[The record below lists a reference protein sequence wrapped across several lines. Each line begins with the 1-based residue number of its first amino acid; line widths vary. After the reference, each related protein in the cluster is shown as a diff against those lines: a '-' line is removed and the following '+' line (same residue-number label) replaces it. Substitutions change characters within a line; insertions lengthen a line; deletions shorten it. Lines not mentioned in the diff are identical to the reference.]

1 MRDGLELAI
10 KLGCNRVQAE
20 SDSTEVVEACNG
32 GDRWWSEES
41 AVFADCVD
49 LASSIGVVS
58 FRHCPRDA
66 NEVAHVLARAAF
78 DSGSSGF
85 WEGEPPEVIVS
96 HLVNDV
102 TIL

>member
-1 MRDGLELAI
+1 M
-10 KLGCNRVQAE
+10 
-20 SDSTEVVEACNG
+20 
-32 GDRWWSEES
+32 
-41 AVFADCVD
+41 
-49 LASSIGVVS
+49 VS
-58 FRHCPRDA
+58 FKLWFYCPRDA

-78 DSGSSGF
+78 DSGNSGF